1 MYVESFP
8 QFTEWLL
15 PGLLLFLAVLASGAV
30 TGLFF
35 GYLVAA
41 FRHGPFE
48 AFYVV
53 AQVVAEAVPDFIKT
67 SPRRVL
73 AMARLAI
80 KEAIRRRVVLVT
92 FAIFALMILFGS
104 WFMGGGTEKPE
115 QIYVNFVLWG
125 TQMLVLLM
133 GLLLSA
139 FSLPDDIKNKTIYTV
154 VTKPVRSTEIILG
167 RMLGFATVG
176 TVLLV
181 LMGLISYF
189 FVWRSLDHSHQI
201 IGDDQT
207 ISAFTAVDT
216 ETQRSTVTGKRVSSD
231 AIFEAFTTTDN
242 GHSHRIEIISDVRDA
257 DRPAPQ
263 SDDILRTVKRDDG
276 KIEYQRVRCVPV
288 GSHTHPV
295 TVSGEGASATIQL
308 GNSVGYFRARVP
320 IYSAKLT
327 FYDREGVPSDKGSNV
342 GKESKRRGYVDG
354 GSPTNRSTLSRATFL
369 FDDVREE
376 RFPTLDFVPLDLNLG
391 VYRSYKGDIEKRV
404 IAGLQ
409 FESVPDKADVDNKF
423 ISEVIEFETNEFSLQ
438 TLPVPKKIVGR
449 SVGPDGALVDEGEY
463 DLFDDYAG
471 GNGKLLVVLTCR
483 DVNQYIG
490 VGQSDA
496 YLRGQDQAYWWN
508 FLKGYI
514 GIWCQLMIMIA
525 LGVSLSTFLGSPLV
539 MLGAVVVMIVG
550 FNSDFIR
557 KLAEVDDQGNLIN
570 ELGGGPIMSF
580 VRVVTQQNMMME
592 IDTGVFST
600 VIEKLDY
607 LLVSMLLMLTYLAP
621 DFSQLNFSDY
631 LVYGYAVDNNQL
643 LMGIAVTIAF
653 LMGLTLLGYFCLKT
667 REIAK

>member
-8 QFTEWLL
+8 QFTQWFL

-30 TGLFF
+30 LGLFF
-35 GYLVAA
+35 GYLVSA

-115 QIYVNFVLWG
+115 QLYVNFVLWG

-176 TVLLV
+176 TLLLV

-189 FVWRSLDHSHQI
+189 FVWRSLEHSHQI
-201 IGDDQT
+201 AGETQT
-207 ISAFTAVDT
+207 IAAFSTVDA
-216 ETQRSTVTGKRVSSD
+216 ETRRSTSTGKRVSQN
-231 AIFEAFTTTDN
+231 AIFEAFTTTEN
-242 GHSHRIEIISDVRDA
+242 GHAHRLEIIADVRDA

-263 SDDILRTVKRDDG
+263 SDDIIATRKRDDG
-276 KIEYQRVRCVPV
+276 TVEYQRVVCQPV
-288 GSHTHPV
+288 GNHTHPV
-295 TVSGEGASATIQL
+295 TVTGEGENATIQL
-308 GNSVGYFRARVP
+308 GPSVGYFRARVP
-320 IYSAKLT
+320 IYSQQLT
-327 FYDREGVPSDKGSNV
+327 FYDREGNPSEKGSNV
-342 GKESKRRGYVDG
+342 GKVSQRRGYVDG

-369 FDDVREE
+369 FSDVRED
-376 RFPTLDFVPLDLNLG
+376 RFPNLDFVPLDLNLG

-409 FESVPDKADVDNKF
+409 FESVPDKPDVQNKY
-423 ISEVIEFETNEFSLQ
+423 ISEIIEFETNEFSLQ
-438 TLPVPKKIVGR
+438 TLPVPKNIVGR
-449 SVGPDGALVDEGEY
+449 CVGPDGSLIEEGEY
-463 DLFDDYAG
+463 SLFDKFAG
-471 GNGKLLVVLTCR
+471 DNGELLVILSCR

-490 VGQSDA
+490 VGRSDA

-539 MLGAVVVMIVG
+539 MLSAVAVMIVG
-550 FNSDFIR
+550 FNSEFIR
-557 KLAEVDDQGNLIN
+557 KLAEVDEQGNLIN
-570 ELGGGPIMSF
+570 ETGGGPIESF
-580 VRVVTQQNMMME
+580 VRVVTQQNMMVD
-592 IDTGVFST
+592 IDTGVFNT

-607 LLVSMLLMLTYLAP
+607 LLVSMLQMLTYLAP
-621 DFSQLNFSDY
+621 NFSQMNFSDY

-643 LMGIAVTIAF
+643 LIGITITIAF
-653 LMGLTLLGYFCLKT
+653 LLGLTLMGYFCLKT